1 MPDVDIDFFDRDGVL
16 KLFKHTPASIIKDDK
31 IEKHKTGVY
40 FHAIPSDP
48 INGYATLDYKKAEDR
63 GYFKIDCL
71 NVNIY
76 KNVKSEQEL
85 VELMIEEP
93 DWDMLKDPKVVENLF
108 HLNSHYNIVSKLEP
122 KNIEQLAAVLA
133 IIRPAKRGLMY
144 KDWTDILKE
153 VWVKPT
159 DGSYFF
165 KKSHA
170 VAYAHA
176 IVVQLNLIKKD
187 SLFSATGVTNG
198 YLLNGIKKK
207 GNIFITHSLIIS
219 TKNKKIEF
227 KKSEFRI

>member
-1 MPDVDIDFFDRDGVL
+1 MPDVDIDFFDRDGTL
-16 KLFKHTPASIIKDDK
+16 KLFKHAPASIIKDDK

-40 FHAIPSDP
+40 FHAVPTHP
-48 INGYATLDYKKAEDR
+48 ITGHSTLDYKKAEER

-76 KNVKSEQEL
+76 KNIKSEQEL

-108 HLNSHYNIVSKLEP
+108 HLNSHFNIVSKLEP

-133 IIRPAKRGLMY
+133 IIRPAKRHLMY
-144 KDWTDILKE
+144 KEWKDILTD

-176 IVVQLNLIKKD
+176 IVVQMNLVKNDKYN
-187 SLFSATGVTNG
+187 FSATKET
-198 YLLNGIKKK
+198 
-207 GNIFITHSLIIS
+207 
-219 TKNKKIEF
+219 
-227 KKSEFRI
+227 

>member
-1 MPDVDIDFFDRDGVL
+1 MPDVDIDFFDRDGTL
-16 KLFKHTPASIIKDDK
+16 KLFKHAPASIIKDDK

-40 FHAIPSDP
+40 FHAVPTHPVTGHS
-48 INGYATLDYKKAEDR
+48 TLDYKKAEDR

-76 KNVKSEQEL
+76 KNIKSEQEL

-108 HLNSHYNIVSKLEP
+108 HLNSHFNIVSKLEP

-133 IIRPAKRGLMY
+133 IIRPAKRHLMY
-144 KDWTDILKE
+144 KEWKDILTD

-176 IVVQLNLIKKD
+176 IVVQMNLVKKD
-187 SLFSATGVTNG
+187 KYNFSATKET
-198 YLLNGIKKK
+198 
-207 GNIFITHSLIIS
+207 
-219 TKNKKIEF
+219 
-227 KKSEFRI
+227 

>member
-1 MPDVDIDFFDRDGVL
+1 MPDVDIDFFDRDGTL
-16 KLFKHTPASIIKDDK
+16 KLFKHAPASIIKDDK

-40 FHAIPSDP
+40 FHAVPTHPVTGNS
-48 INGYATLDYKKAEDR
+48 TLDYKKAEDR

-76 KNVKSEQEL
+76 KNIKSEQEL
-85 VELMIEEP
+85 VELIIEEP
-93 DWDMLKDPKVVENLF
+93 DWDMLKDPKIVENLF
-108 HLNSHYNIVSKLEP
+108 HLNGHFNIVSKLEP

-144 KDWTDILKE
+144 KSWVDILKE
-153 VWVKPT
+153 VWIKPT

-176 IVVQLNLIKKD
+176 IVVQMNLIKKD
-187 SLFSATGVTNG
+187 KYSFSATQET
-198 YLLNGIKKK
+198 
-207 GNIFITHSLIIS
+207 
-219 TKNKKIEF
+219 
-227 KKSEFRI
+227 

>member
-1 MPDVDIDFFDRDGVL
+1 MPDVDIDFFDRDGTL
-16 KLFKHTPASIIKDDK
+16 KLFKHAPASIIKDDK

-40 FHAIPSDP
+40 FHAVPTHP
-48 INGYATLDYKKAEDR
+48 ITGHSTLDHKKAEER

-76 KNVKSEQEL
+76 KNIKSEQEL

-93 DWDMLKDPKVVENLF
+93 DWDILKDPKVVENLF
-108 HLNSHYNIVSKLEP
+108 HLNSHFNIVSKLEP

-144 KDWTDILKE
+144 KNWIDILKE
-153 VWVKPT
+153 VWIKPT

-170 VAYAHA
+170 IAYAHA
-176 IVVQLNLIKKD
+176 IVVQMNLLKRDKYN
-187 SLFSATGVTNG
+187 FSATKET
-198 YLLNGIKKK
+198 
-207 GNIFITHSLIIS
+207 
-219 TKNKKIEF
+219 
-227 KKSEFRI
+227 

>member
-1 MPDVDIDFFDRDGVL
+1 MPDVDIDFYDRDGTL
-16 KLFKHTPASIIKDDK
+16 KLFKHAPASIIKKDK

-40 FHAIPSDP
+40 FHAIPTDP
-48 INGYATLDYKKAEDR
+48 INGYASLDYKKAEDR

-71 NVNIY
+71 NVDIY

-93 DWDMLKDPKVVENLF
+93 DWDMLKDLKIVDQLF
-108 HLNSHYNIVSKLEP
+108 HLNGHFNIVSKLEP
-122 KNIEQLAAVLA
+122 KNIKQLAAVLA

-144 KDWTDILKE
+144 KDWVDILKE
-153 VWVKPT
+153 VWIKPT

-176 IVVQLNLIKKD
+176 IVVQMNLIRKD
-187 SLFSATGVTNG
+187 KYSFSATQET
-198 YLLNGIKKK
+198 
-207 GNIFITHSLIIS
+207 
-219 TKNKKIEF
+219 
-227 KKSEFRI
+227 

>member
-1 MPDVDIDFFDRDGVL
+1 MPDVDIDFFDRDGTL
-16 KLFKHTPASIIKDDK
+16 KLFKHAPASIIKDDK

-40 FHAIPSDP
+40 FHAVPTHP
-48 INGYATLDYKKAEDR
+48 ITGHSTLDYKKAEDR

-76 KNVKSEQEL
+76 KNIKSEQEL

-108 HLNSHYNIVSKLEP
+108 HLNSHFNIVSKLEP

-144 KDWTDILKE
+144 KNWVDILKE

-187 SLFSATGVTNG
+187 KYSFSAKQET
-198 YLLNGIKKK
+198 
-207 GNIFITHSLIIS
+207 
-219 TKNKKIEF
+219 
-227 KKSEFRI
+227 

>member
-16 KLFKHTPASIIKDDK
+16 KSFKHTPATIIKDNK
-31 IEKHKTGVY
+31 TEKHKTGVY
-40 FHAIPSDP
+40 FHAVPEHPVTGHSS
-48 INGYATLDYKKAEDR
+48 LDYKKAEDR

-71 NVNIY
+71 NVSIY

-85 VELMIEEP
+85 VQLMIQEP
-93 DWDMLKDPKVVENLF
+93 DWDMLKDSKIVDQLF
-108 HLNSHYNIVSKLEP
+108 HLNGHFNIVSKLEP

-153 VWVKPT
+153 VWIKPT

-170 VAYAHA
+170 VAYAQA
-176 IVVQLNLIKKD
+176 IVVQMNLIAKD
-187 SLFSATGVTNG
+187 KYNFSATQET
-198 YLLNGIKKK
+198 
-207 GNIFITHSLIIS
+207 
-219 TKNKKIEF
+219 
-227 KKSEFRI
+227 

>member
-93 DWDMLKDPKVVENLF
+93 DWDMLKDTKVVENLF
-108 HLNSHYNIVSKLEP
+108 HLNGHYNIVSKLEP

-133 IIRPAKRGLMY
+133 IIRPAKRVLMY

-153 VWVKPT
+153 VWVKPA

-176 IVVQLNLIKKD
+176 IVVQMNLIAKD
-187 SLFSATGVTNG
+187 KYSFSATQET
-198 YLLNGIKKK
+198 
-207 GNIFITHSLIIS
+207 
-219 TKNKKIEF
+219 
-227 KKSEFRI
+227 

>member
-1 MPDVDIDFFDRDGVL
+1 MPDVDIDFFDRDGTL
-16 KLFKHTPASIIKDDK
+16 KFFKHAPASIIKDDK

-40 FHAIPSDP
+40 FHAVPTHP
-48 INGYATLDYKKAEDR
+48 ITGHSTLDYKKAEDR

-76 KNVKSEQEL
+76 KNIKSEQEL

-133 IIRPAKRGLMY
+133 IIRPAKRHLMY
-144 KDWTDILKE
+144 KDWKDILTD
-153 VWVKPT
+153 VWVKPK

-176 IVVQLNLIKKD
+176 IVVQMNLIKKD
-187 SLFSATGVTNG
+187 KYSFSATKET
-198 YLLNGIKKK
+198 
-207 GNIFITHSLIIS
+207 
-219 TKNKKIEF
+219 
-227 KKSEFRI
+227 

>member
-108 HLNSHYNIVSKLEP
+108 HLNGHYNIVSKLEP

-144 KDWTDILKE
+144 KDWTEILKE

-170 VAYAHA
+170 VAYAQA
-176 IVVQLNLIKKD
+176 IVVQMNLIKRDKY
-187 SLFSATGVTNG
+187 SFSAKQET
-198 YLLNGIKKK
+198 
-207 GNIFITHSLIIS
+207 
-219 TKNKKIEF
+219 
-227 KKSEFRI
+227 

>member
-1 MPDVDIDFFDRDGVL
+1 MLGWVACTNKFGVEPGVL
-16 KLFKHTPASIIKDDK
+16 FMIQFFWQFPH
-31 IEKHKTGVY
+31 
-40 FHAIPSDP
+40 FWAIGWFMHD
-48 INGYATLDYKKAEDR
+48 DYKKAEDR

-76 KNVKSEQEL
+76 KNIKSEQEL
-85 VELMIEEP
+85 VELMIKEP

-133 IIRPAKRGLMY
+133 IIRPAKRHLMY
-144 KDWTDILKE
+144 KEWKDILID

-176 IVVQLNLIKKD
+176 IVVQMNLIQRVSK
-187 SLFSATGVTNG
+187 
-198 YLLNGIKKK
+198 
-207 GNIFITHSLIIS
+207 
-219 TKNKKIEF
+219 
-227 KKSEFRI
+227 

>member
-1 MPDVDIDFFDRDGVL
+1 MPDVDIDFFDRDGTL
-16 KLFKHTPASIIKDDK
+16 KLFKHAPASIIKDDK

-40 FHAIPSDP
+40 FHAVPTHP
-48 INGYATLDYKKAEDR
+48 ITGHSTLDYKKAEER

-76 KNVKSEQEL
+76 KNIKSEQEL

-93 DWDMLKDPKVVENLF
+93 DWDMLKDLKIVDQLF
-108 HLNSHYNIVSKLEP
+108 HLNGHFNIVSKLEP

-133 IIRPAKRGLMY
+133 IIRPAKRHLMY
-144 KDWTDILKE
+144 KEWKDILTD
-153 VWVKPT
+153 VWIKPT

-176 IVVQLNLIKKD
+176 IVVQMNLIKKD
-187 SLFSATGVTNG
+187 KYSFSATQET
-198 YLLNGIKKK
+198 
-207 GNIFITHSLIIS
+207 
-219 TKNKKIEF
+219 
-227 KKSEFRI
+227 

>member
-1 MPDVDIDFFDRDGVL
+1 MPDVDIDFFDRDGTL
-16 KLFKHTPASIIKDDK
+16 RLFKHAPASIIKDGK

-40 FHAIPSDP
+40 FHAVPTHPVTGHS
-48 INGYATLDYKKAEDR
+48 TLDYKKAEER

-76 KNVKSEQEL
+76 KNIKSEQEL

-108 HLNSHYNIVSKLEP
+108 HLNSHFNIVSKLEP

-144 KDWTDILKE
+144 KNWVDILKE
-153 VWVKPT
+153 VWLKPT

-170 VAYAHA
+170 IAYAHA
-176 IVVQLNLIKKD
+176 IVVQMNLIKKD
-187 SLFSATGVTNG
+187 KYSFSATKET
-198 YLLNGIKKK
+198 
-207 GNIFITHSLIIS
+207 
-219 TKNKKIEF
+219 
-227 KKSEFRI
+227 

>member
-16 KLFKHTPASIIKDDK
+16 KLFKHTPASIIKDNK

-93 DWDMLKDPKVVENLF
+93 DWDMLKDTKVVENLF
-108 HLNSHYNIVSKLEP
+108 HLNGHYNIVSKLEP

-187 SLFSATGVTNG
+187 KYSFSATQET
-198 YLLNGIKKK
+198 
-207 GNIFITHSLIIS
+207 
-219 TKNKKIEF
+219 
-227 KKSEFRI
+227 

>member
-1 MPDVDIDFFDRDGVL
+1 MPDVDIDFFDRDGTL
-16 KLFKHTPASIIKDDK
+16 KLFKHAPASIIKDGK

-40 FHAIPSDP
+40 FHAVPTHP
-48 INGYATLDYKKAEDR
+48 ITGHSTLDYKKAEDR

-76 KNVKSEQEL
+76 KNIKSEQEL

-93 DWDMLKDPKVVENLF
+93 DWNMLKDPKVVENLF
-108 HLNSHYNIVSKLEP
+108 HLNSHFNIVSKLEP

-133 IIRPAKRGLMY
+133 IIRPAKRHLMY
-144 KDWTDILKE
+144 KEWKDILTD

-176 IVVQLNLIKKD
+176 IVVQMNLIKKD
-187 SLFSATGVTNG
+187 KYSFSATKET
-198 YLLNGIKKK
+198 
-207 GNIFITHSLIIS
+207 
-219 TKNKKIEF
+219 
-227 KKSEFRI
+227 

>member
-1 MPDVDIDFFDRDGVL
+1 MPDVDIDFFDRDGTL
-16 KLFKHTPASIIKDDK
+16 KLFKHAPASIIKDDK

-40 FHAIPSDP
+40 FHAVPTHP
-48 INGYATLDYKKAEDR
+48 ITGHSTLDYKKAEDR

-76 KNVKSEQEL
+76 KNIKSEQEL

-93 DWDMLKDPKVVENLF
+93 DWDILKDPKVVENLF
-108 HLNSHYNIVSKLEP
+108 HLNSHFNIVSKLEP

-144 KDWTDILKE
+144 KNWVDILKE

-176 IVVQLNLIKKD
+176 IVVQMNLIAKD
-187 SLFSATGVTNG
+187 KYSFSATQET
-198 YLLNGIKKK
+198 
-207 GNIFITHSLIIS
+207 
-219 TKNKKIEF
+219 
-227 KKSEFRI
+227 